1 MSRGLAHAPLL
12 DRYSRDGIDEG
23 KRGTFITLMPPL
35 TYCSHAIVAVYDVLQ
50 DSIERFVDHKAN
62 SRSAVALRVPP
73 LPFRLRRR
81 TGVF

>member
-1 MSRGLAHAPLL
+1 MLNRIGW
-12 DRYSRDGIDEG
+12 IDNHVMALMREG
-23 KRGTFITLMPPL
+23 VGHSQRSCHLSH
-35 TYCSHAIVAVYDVLQ
+35 CSHAIVAAYDVLQ

-81 TGVF
+81 TDVF